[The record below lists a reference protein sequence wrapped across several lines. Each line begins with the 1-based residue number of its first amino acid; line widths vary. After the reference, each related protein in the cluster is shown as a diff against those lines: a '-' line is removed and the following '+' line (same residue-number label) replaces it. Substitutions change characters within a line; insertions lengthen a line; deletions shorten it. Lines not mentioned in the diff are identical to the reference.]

1 MAGLALDLM
10 LGPMEAS
17 PLRDNRRL
25 LTLLMVGAVIWSM
38 TSIDWSGPVF
48 HTGGAGVM
56 GEFFFA
62 LFPPELSPSFLGLAL
77 KATWQT
83 LVFAVAGITLA
94 IVLGFPLGVIAS
106 GAVFGSGKAAGAP
119 IAAGRFL
126 LAAVRS
132 IHELVWAL
140 LFVAAFG
147 LSSLTAVLALA
158 LPYAGI
164 LGRIYADLFNNVP
177 EEPLRAL
184 RAAGASPFRV
194 FLYGR
199 LPMALPDA
207 VGYTFYR
214 FECAIRAAAIMS
226 FVGIRGLGFEIQLSL
241 NDLLFGQVWTLML
254 FLVALVLVVDRWST
268 GVRRSL
274 MA

>member
-1 MAGLALDLM
+1 M
-10 LGPMEAS
+10 P
-17 PLRDNRRL
+17 DNRRL
-25 LTLLMVGAVIWSM
+25 LTLLMLGAAVWSVA
-38 TSIDWSGPVF
+38 SAGWGGPVF
-48 HTGGAGVM
+48 HTGGAGVLRD
-56 GEFFFA
+56 FLAA
-62 LFPPELSPSFLGLAL
+62 LFPPELSPSFLALGL

-83 LVFAVAGITLA
+83 LAFAVAGITLA

-106 GAVFGSGKAAGAP
+106 GAVFGSGRSSMAP
-119 IAAGRFL
+119 IAAARFF

-132 IHELVWAL
+132 IHELVWAV

-147 LSSLTAVLALA
+147 LSSMTAVLALA

-164 LGRIYADLFNNVP
+164 LGRIFADLFNNVP

-184 RAAGASPFRV
+184 RASGASPFRV

-199 LPMALPDA
+199 LPMALPEA

-241 NDLLFGQVWTLML
+241 NDLLFAQVWTLLL
-254 FLVALVLVVDRWST
+254 FLVVLVLVVDRWSSQ
-268 GVRRSL
+268 VRQSL
-274 MA
+274 NA